1 MTEHIN
7 DLTQEAA
14 SGNSA
19 PTIPSLIKDGK
30 AFLYDV
36 NVPSLAAGAS
46 YSVSILAPARS
57 GITAL
62 GLNTNS
68 DLGTL
73 QVLRNSSF
81 TGGSPKTL
89 PNMNDNFP
97 DLSGVV
103 TDGVT
108 ISAAGA
114 VKMNRVFIGT
124 SGQGQVVY
132 ALSGKVPEGIMF
144 TEGATYEVSVT
155 NNSASAHNFTF
166 SFILFTL

>member
-1 MTEHIN
+1 MNVN
-7 DLTQEAA
+7 DLVLEAA

-19 PTIPSLIKDGK
+19 PTIPSLIKSGK
-30 AFLYDV
+30 AFLYEV
-36 NVPSLAAGAS
+36 NVPALAAGGTYA
-46 YSVSILAPARS
+46 VSILAPAQS

-62 GLNTNS
+62 GVNTNS
-68 DLGTL
+68 PLVNL
-73 QVLRNSSF
+73 KVLRGSTV

-89 PNMNDNFP
+89 ENMNDNFP
-97 DLSGVV
+97 ALSGVL

-108 ISAAGA
+108 VSVAGTS
-114 VKMNRVFIGT
+114 KLNRVFVGT
-124 SGQGQVVY
+124 SGQGQLLY

-155 NNSASAHNFTF
+155 NNDAAAHNVTL